1 MTDNAKFEFDE
12 MSQEIVPVDSVS
24 GAMTHFERQQ
34 KFEEI
39 YRSLLPHLGS
49 HIGKS
54 VMVQTLITLKLEGLL
69 GNTLTD
75 SDLKMVKAVQ
85 ESVMNDEER
94 RGQAVRFS
102 QRLLD

>member
-1 MTDNAKFEFDE
+1 MAENSKFVFDE
-12 MSQEIVPVDSVS
+12 MSQEIVPAESELRE
-24 GAMTHFERQQ
+24 MTHFERQQ

-39 YRSLLPHLGS
+39 FRGILPHLGS

-69 GNTLTD
+69 GDQLTE
-75 SDLKMVKAVQ
+75 SDLKMVRAVQ
-85 ESVMNDEER
+85 ESVMNDKDR
-94 RGQAVRFS
+94 RAEAIRFS

>member
-1 MTDNAKFEFDE
+1 MTNDAKFEFDD
-12 MSQEIVPVDSVS
+12 MSQDIVPVESELRE
-24 GAMTHFERQQ
+24 MTHFERQQ

-39 YRSLLPHLGS
+39 FRSLLPHLGS

-69 GNTLTD
+69 GEELTD

-94 RGQAVRFS
+94 RSQAIRFS
-102 QRLLD
+102 QRLIG

>member
-1 MTDNAKFEFDE
+1 MTKDAKFEFDD
-12 MSQEIVPVDSVS
+12 MSQEIVPVESELR
-24 GAMTHFERQQ
+24 GMTHFEREQ

-39 YRSLLPHLGS
+39 FRGLLPHLGS

-69 GNTLTD
+69 GEELTD

-94 RGQAVRFS
+94 RSQAIRFS
-102 QRLLD
+102 QRLL